1 LEVVS
6 VNWSSTGSDNTDF
19 TGNNGYGPVSGG
31 TLMNGATTSGVNETL
46 SHNQTGP
53 VWIRYNFVLRDL
65 ICGTNDFRS
74 VVVRVRPVLKLQFS
88 FTNPSNFGG
97 EICNGGTVSI
107 GLDALTAQQAFYT
120 AGTDY
125 RVEVVS
131 VNWSTTGSNNT
142 DFTGNNGY
150 GPVSGGMLVNGTT
163 ISGVNETLSHN
174 QTGPVWIRY
183 NFVLRDL
190 ICGTNDF
197 RSVVVKVLPA
207 KLLDTCPSDATVNT
221 SNNGKGDCTASY
233 AWTHPNIVGCPG
245 GSSVTLQVSVAG
257 NPFTPVTPGGAAS
270 AMFGPTGKY
279 EVKYTATD
287 GVNTETCSF
296 FVTVKDDEEP
306 VITTTPG
313 ALDRKLSCDDAAGIA
328 NAQSL
333 QPSATDN
340 CTASNDL
347 KITPASSIK
356 PGNCSNNYV
365 IERTFQFEDEAGNK
379 SAIYTQIITVEDKEA
394 PVFGQT
400 IPTSVDVLTSQGAT
414 CPATPNISLTD
425 NFQLIATGQTTTY
438 SIHGIPFTTPNA
450 NASDNCTPSTQI
462 RLFAR
467 GRKISRTSG
476 AQGQCTSIYQVDF
489 RLVDECGNTSTASIQ
504 YIVKEDSAPKFDV
517 KPQNQSVNVNSFRDI
532 EGLLLTW
539 VQSAG
544 GAQISDNCTSVSVSS
559 KIIGSNVTGN
569 TYCYTYE
576 FTARDLCQNTTADT
590 ATFCATVVANAAR
603 QQSIVSGTMKT
614 PAVDAPAEVKLY
626 PNPAQHEVNID
637 LSAFLGRA
645 VNIRIVNTLGQA
657 MQEIRFAE
665 VQAPTERIVLAG
677 YRSGL
682 YLVTIQS
689 ADGGIITQK
698 LQIEQR

>member
-1 LEVVS
+1 MMYSNLRKTLLQVVTGVALLLCLNAAQAQVTAYDES
-6 VNWSSTGSDNTDF
+6 VDGDLGGILTILNPDPVTLPSPSASNLVFDVKGSLSATD
-19 TGNNGYGPVSGG
+19 
-31 TLMNGATTSGVNETL
+31 L
-46 SHNQTGP
+46 
-53 VWIRYNFVLRDL
+53 
-65 ICGTNDFRS
+65 NDFFKFTVPAGFRLES
-74 VVVRVRPVLKLQFS
+74 IQMVQLTRTFGLA
-88 FTNPSNFGG
+88 FTNVDVFFYDKNNAFPLPSFVASLLN
-97 EICNGGTVSI
+97 
-107 GLDALTAQQAFYT
+107 L
-120 AGTDY
+120 
-125 RVEVVS
+125 
-131 VNWSTTGSNNT
+131 TTGSSANLISSLSPPLDAGT
-142 DFTGNNGY
+142 YTVRVDRD
-150 GPVSGGMLVNGTT
+150 GGSWNYCLR
-163 ISGVNETLSHN
+163 ITLS
-174 QTGPVWIRY
+174 
-183 NFVLRDL
+183 
-190 ICGTNDF
+190 C
-197 RSVVVKVLPA
+197 
-207 KLLDTCPSDATVNT
+207 KLSLQCPSDATVNT

-245 GSSVTLQVSVAG
+245 GSSVILQVSVAG

-270 AMFGPTGKY
+270 ATFGPTGKY

-306 VITTTPG
+306 IITTTPG

-356 PGNCSNNYV
+356 PGNCPNNYV

-400 IPTSVDVLTSQGAT
+400 IPTRVDVLTSQGAS
-414 CPATPNISLTD
+414 CPATPDISLTD

-450 NASDNCTPSTQI
+450 NASDNCTPSNQI

-467 GRKISRTSG
+467 GRKISRTNG

-504 YIVKEDSAPKFDV
+504 YIVKDDSAPVFNV
-517 KPQNQSVNVNSFRDI
+517 HPQNQSVNVNSFRDI
-532 EGLLLTW
+532 EGLLLNW

-614 PAVDAPAEVKLY
+614 PAVDAPVEVKLY

-689 ADGGIITQK
+689 ADGSIITQK